1 MKVVESYERRMKQLA
16 MGRWRDKINTINL
29 EENGAETIIKRLRL
43 RMLR

>member
-1 MKVVESYERRMKQLA
+1 